1 MLYLIPHFLY
11 LYWISLQKKK
21 FKEFYWI
28 WLRCWNRC
36 CKDAVV
42 NRIGLP
48 YSYFIPCIR
57 HVPVQ
62 ILFTPDIVH
71 AYWIHPRP
79 TYCRR
84 GKVLWLVVVKRS
96 IKQERY
102 KSKAKHISYI
112 YILATNWR
120 RPHCCSAL
128 IDDCWPSKETFFEM
142 LACNYDERTVK
153 KWWLFQIWQWSG
165 QHRLC

>member
-1 MLYLIPHFLY
+1 MFDL
-11 LYWISLQKKK
+11 K
-21 FKEFYWI
+21 
-28 WLRCWNRC
+28 
-36 CKDAVV
+36 AVV

-79 TYCRR
+79 TQCRR

-102 KSKAKHISYI
+102 KSKAEHISYI
-112 YILATNWR
+112 YILATDWR

-128 IDDCWPSKETFFEM
+128 IDDCWPSKDTFFEM

>member
-1 MLYLIPHFLY
+1 MISKQWSTELGYHIPISSPVYVMFPYRYCLHLIVY
-11 LYWISLQKKK
+11 
-21 FKEFYWI
+21 
-28 WLRCWNRC
+28 
-36 CKDAVV
+36 
-42 NRIGLP
+42 
-48 YSYFIPCIR
+48 
-57 HVPVQ
+57 
-62 ILFTPDIVH
+62 H

-102 KSKAKHISYI
+102 KSKAKHISYISYI